1 MLAMTR
7 KANIIVG
14 AANRTKIVTLN
25 PSFAQ
30 GVAMIMDM
38 NVIWMSVLLMSLCI
52 AAVSL
57 IAYVIAQ

>member
-1 MLAMTR
+1 
-7 KANIIVG
+7 
-14 AANRTKIVTLN
+14 
-25 PSFAQ
+25 
-30 GVAMIMDM
+30 MIMDM